1 MRKTFEI
8 NYEWDIV
15 HIRSEAREL
24 SREVGFD
31 ELDQARIVQS
41 ISELARNVVQYAD
54 KGIITIATV
63 EEEDRKGIKIQVQD
77 TGPGIPNL
85 EELAKG
91 KNQNLGE
98 TSGLQQ
104 VYMLMDELKQIP
116 VENGTCVEAVKWLKS
131 SRMLH
136 EK

>member
-1 MRKTFEI
+1 MRKTYEL

-15 HIRSEAREL
+15 HIRSEVREMAKQM
-24 SREVGFD
+24 GFD

-54 KGIITIATV
+54 KGIITISQV
-63 EEEDRKGIKIQVQD
+63 EEDKKKGLKIQVQD
-77 TGPGIPNL
+77 TGPGIPNF

-91 KNQNLGE
+91 TNQHLGE
-98 TSGLQQ
+98 TSGLQH
-104 VYMLMDELKQIP
+104 VYILMDELRQIP
-116 VENGTCVEAVKWLKS
+116 VENGTCVEAVKWLKT
-131 SRMLH
+131 SRLTY